1 MNKSAENIFSLLKEI
16 SDPEIPVI
24 NIVEMGIV
32 QKVDFIDEEIII
44 SITPTYSGCPAMKMI
59 EEHIKEILLHN
70 NISNFNIKT
79 SYSPAWTTDW
89 LSNETKKKLEN
100 YGISAPG
107 KTEDINE
114 MKVLSMQ
121 KIHCP
126 YCNSTDT
133 KLTSEF
139 GSTACKSLHYCN
151 ECSQPFEHFK
161 CI

>member
-16 SDPEIPVI
+16 SDPEIPVL

-59 EEHIKEILLHN
+59 EAQIKGILSDN
-70 NISNFNIKT
+70 NILNFNIKT
-79 SYSPAWTTDW
+79 IYSPVWTTDW
-89 LSNETKKKLEN
+89 LSEETKKKLEN
-100 YGISAPG
+100 YGISAPE
-107 KTEDINE
+107 KAKNINALKSFHLQ
-114 MKVLSMQ
+114 KV
-121 KIHCP
+121 HCP
-126 YCNSTDT
+126 YCKSADT

>member
-16 SDPEIPVI
+16 SDPEIPVL

-59 EEHIKEILLHN
+59 EAQIKEILSEN
-70 NISNFNIKT
+70 NISDFNIKT
-79 SYSPAWTTDW
+79 IYSPVWTTDW
-89 LSNETKKKLEN
+89 LSEETKKKLEN
-100 YGISAPG
+100 YGISAPE
-107 KTEDINE
+107 KTENINVLKSFHLQ
-114 MKVLSMQ
+114 KV
-121 KIHCP
+121 HCP
-126 YCNSTDT
+126 YCKSADT

-151 ECSQPFEHFK
+151 KCCQPFEHFK